1 MSKLQLSLILYLIGW
16 LGGAILLDQS
26 ESKTMESCVT
36 FHTQLKIG
44 KGHIQWGAFIQSLL
58 VG

>member
-1 MSKLQLSLILYLIGW
+1 MSKLQLSLILYQIGW

-26 ESKTMESCVT
+26 ESKAMESCIT

-44 KGHIQWGAFIQSLL
+44 KGHVHWEAFIQSLV

>member
-16 LGGAILLDQS
+16 LGGAILPDQS
-26 ESKTMESCVT
+26 ESKAMESCVT

-44 KGHIQWGAFIQSLL
+44 
-58 VG
+58 

>member
-16 LGGAILLDQS
+16 LGDAILLDQS
-26 ESKTMESCVT
+26 ESKAMESCVT

-44 KGHIQWGAFIQSLL
+44 KLKATSTGKHLSKVWL
-58 VG
+58 